1 MLSNWIWIA
10 WRRRLSTPPRAYHLL
25 PPTDTSPLFQT
36 PIFLFYSILF
46 INLFDLFI
54 YFYSFH
60 LLSQTQQHICQQN
73 SCTENWSS
81 KKTFLHSLFRAMAGA
96 QFLNLSRSSLVKPS
110 RPLLYNPIKVFCLS
124 FTFLLSVLVLQF
136 KRLWLCV
143 WQERILWLLLVFI
156 TLNFV
161 FWFGGC
167 LGRKSKCVSFLF
179 FLFCF
184 VWLHGFFY

>member
-60 LLSQTQQHICQQN
+60 LLSQTQQHN
-73 SCTENWSS
+73 ANRTVVLRTEAQKRHFYTHSFELWLVPSSSIFQDLPWSS
-81 KKTFLHSLFRAMAGA
+81 PLGLFSTTPLRCFVYPSLF
-96 QFLNLSRSSLVKPS
+96 FSLCWCFNLKDCDFVCGKNEF
-110 RPLLYNPIKVFCLS
+110 YDCYW
-124 FTFLLSVLVLQF
+124 FLLLWISFSDLVG
-136 KRLWLCV
+136 V
-143 WQERILWLLLVFI
+143 WE
-156 TLNFV
+156 
-161 FWFGGC
+161 
-167 LGRKSKCVSFLF
+167 GRVN
-179 FLFCF
+179 
-184 VWLHGFFY
+184 V